1 MIPLRRAPLS
11 YESKLYV
18 KMHDWRSL
26 KAHDSHEEKH
36 RLTKL
41 ITTMILLL
49 YLSLHTCVLTSNRR
63 KHVDKNRAR

>member
-1 MIPLRRAPLS
+1 
-11 YESKLYV
+11 
-18 KMHDWRSL
+18 MHDWRSL

-36 RLTKL
+36 KHTKL

-49 YLSLHTCVLTSNRR
+49 YLSVHTCVLTSNRR